1 MTETTSERAA
11 DRQAAPQPAGFL
23 PDIPGP
29 WETAQRLWRRLRKM
43 STALG
48 LLFAL
53 AIASIIATFVPQ
65 EPIIPS
71 TVRDWRS
78 GEDGPGELTA
88 RVFDALGFFD
98 VFGSWWFMIITVLLF
113 VSLTGCLVPRWRQFA
128 RIARRPPAAGRNLE
142 RLTQSRLLVSDL
154 PAAEALDRAETVLAR
169 ARFRRRRVTGPDGEP
184 QLATERGHWR
194 EGGSL
199 VFHTAFYVLLI
210 GIVLGH
216 TFGFVGQINVPEGA
230 TFSDT
235 RIGYDLAQPGRFFG
249 LEDHRG
255 FAVHLDDFQVDYF
268 EDFTPSDFVSTITIL
283 EQGEA
288 VRTEE
293 VRVNHPVSHA
303 GMKIYQ
309 ARFGMAPNVVVR
321 AGDTVL
327 FDERVM
333 LSDAGGWI
341 WTGAAKVVIGDPSR
355 PDPPPQVALE
365 LVFLPDASLNAQGQ
379 PFSRSPVPTNPRLVV
394 LLHVGELGLERPV
407 PATQADLTPESVVG
421 EPAILAEGDAAEMAA
436 GALTVEFSELAMWS
450 GFQVSHAPARW
461 LLLLAGGL
469 LLAGLVP
476 SLYSYRR
483 RIWVQAAPADEGSR
497 VVVAGVALHRKSQFG
512 EDFDRIADDVAR
524 AIDARPRH
532 VQESD
537 L

>member
-1 MTETTSERAA
+1 MTETTSQRPA
-11 DRQAAPQPAGFL
+11 DRQAAPGPGGFL

-48 LLFAL
+48 LLFSL
-53 AIASIIATFVPQ
+53 AVASIIATFVPQ

-71 TVRDWRS
+71 TVREWRA

-98 VFGSWWFMIITVLLF
+98 VFGSWWFMVITVLLF

-128 RIARRPPAAGRNLE
+128 RIVRRPPAAGRNLH
-142 RLTQSRLLVSDL
+142 RLSQSRVVATDL
-154 PAAEALDRAETVLAR
+154 PPEEALDRVERVLAR
-169 ARFRRRRVTGPDGEP
+169 RRFRRRRVTGPDGIP
-184 QLATERGHWR
+184 QVAAERGHWR

-210 GIVLGH
+210 GIVAGH
-216 TFGFVGQINVPEGA
+216 TLGFTGQVNIPEDS

-235 RIGYDLAQPGRFFG
+235 RIGYDLAQPGRYFG

-255 FAVHLDDFQVDYF
+255 FAVRLEDFQVDYF
-268 EDFTPSDFVSTITIL
+268 PDFTPADFVSTITIL

-288 VRTEE
+288 VRTAE
-293 VRVNHPVSHA
+293 VRVNHPVSHD

-309 ARFGMAPNVVVR
+309 ARFGMAPHVVVR

-341 WTGAAKVVIGDPSR
+341 WTGAAKVVIGDQTR

-365 LVFLPDASLNAQGQ
+365 LVFLPDASLSERGQ

-407 PATQADLTPESVVG
+407 PATQADLTPETVVG
-421 EPAILAEGDAAEMAA
+421 EPAILAEGDAADMA
-436 GALTVEFSELAMWS
+436 GDALTVEFTELAMWS
-450 GFQVSHAPARW
+450 GFQVSHAPARG

-469 LLAGLVP
+469 LLAGLIP

-483 RIWVQAAPADEGSR
+483 RIWVHTGPADDATE
-497 VVVAGVALHRKSQFG
+497 VLVAGVALHRKSQFG
-512 EDFDRIADDVAR
+512 EDFERIADDVAR
-524 AIDARPRH
+524 AVGARPAPARPG
-532 VQESD
+532 E
-537 L
+537 